1 MIFCKIEKMLNMK
14 NILLLTVCL
23 LALQFSLQAQNPEH
37 KAMRKRV
44 EAQRVAFMT
53 QKMDL
58 SPDESAAFWPLYN
71 AYKKEQQKLRIQI
84 EAYHEKDGQ
93 LTEQEANTLLAQ
105 IIDSEYKQI
114 EIRKTYIE
122 KFKEVLPSRKILM
135 IAPLERAFNREILK
149 KLRG

>member
-1 MIFCKIEKMLNMK
+1 MIIMK
-14 NILLLTVCL
+14 NTLILTVGL
-23 LALQFSLQAQNPEH
+23 LIMQFSMQAQTPEQQG
-37 KAMRKRV
+37 MRQRV

-58 SPDESAAFWPLYN
+58 SPEESAAFWPLYN
-71 AYKKEQQKLRIQI
+71 AYRKEQRELR
-84 EAYHEKDGQ
+84 AQ
-93 LTEQEANTLLAQ
+93 LEVNRENVGRMTEEEANMLLAQ
-105 IIDSEYKQI
+105 IIDGDYRQI

-122 KFKEVLPSRKILM
+122 KYKAAIPSWKILM